1 MSRSIFDKDYINDT
15 SWCNSKEKAFLL
27 HQTQLSN
34 FTVNNPNNLLIF
46 HGLGSGKSC
55 TAVIISEML
64 KQKIPNLDIYVATKK
79 SVVNQ
84 FKLEFSN
91 CPLKTSKLG
100 KNPYKIEPS
109 KQLLLLREMLNKN
122 KLQLNKEAREER
134 AFVIEQEKTLELN
147 NIYVITHHGILS
159 SLQSI
164 IERKRLAVIII
175 DEVQNF
181 ISDESACNVNLN
193 SLIYSLSLKG
203 LLSRLYLLTA
213 TPLTNYPNEFSQIIQ
228 LLNYETTMPIEYNEF
243 IKKYWDNLDLFKQD
257 IKGHVSYFSGG
268 NPNAYPLKR
277 IIVKEHYLSQEQEEK
292 YIDSIFRVFKSFNK
306 EEDYGE
312 KNITNMSE
320 IGKYCNSSR
329 DTTQYVFK
337 EVQSFAPKLN
347 WIIQSSIKCPGTV
360 FIYSEYIGYGINL
373 LSRILLDYGYEL
385 WEPLMATEKTPSV
398 KKRFF
403 VWTGDSKIS
412 TETKELARSIFNQV
426 SNITGDYI
434 KIILGSRATS
444 EGVEFLNLNT
454 IHVVD
459 PWWHLALFRQIVARG
474 VRFRSHCASY
484 NPDVLTIP
492 TVNIYRHVSIF
503 NKKRVTIPLYRRLQT
518 SIIPKRTNNHPLM
531 WMTNDEYRVFLS
543 SRKNIINT
551 PFEEAAKESAIDCYE
566 FQYGNIY
573 RLEERLIPEKPG
585 IINNRYYLYYENP
598 LNSLKYRKDNEGNIH
613 DINTYNLNNFEKV
626 PTGTRFILQKTTS
639 DKLTLEDDISDD
651 NNENYLI
658 VGVNL
663 TSTLI
668 GNEKINCM

>member
-1 MSRSIFDKDYINDT
+1 MSRSIFDKEYINDT
-15 SWCNSKEKAFLL
+15 SWCNPREKAFLL

-91 CPLKTSKLG
+91 CPLKTSKTG
-100 KNPYKIEPS
+100 KNPYKVEPS
-109 KQLLLLREMLNKN
+109 KQLVLLQEMQNKN
-122 KLQLNKEAREER
+122 TLQLNKQKREER
-134 AFVIEQEKTLELN
+134 AYVIEREKTLELN
-147 NIYVITHHGILS
+147 NIYVITHHGIVS
-159 SLQSI
+159 SLKTI

-181 ISDESACNVNLN
+181 ISDESACNININ

-228 LLNYETTMPIEYNEF
+228 LLNYNTTMPIEYNEF
-243 IKKYWDNLDLFKQD
+243 IKTYWDNLDLFKQH
-257 IKGHVSYFSGG
+257 IKGHISYFSGG

-277 IIVKEHYLSQEQEEK
+277 IIIQEHYLAPEQEQK
-292 YIDSIFRVFKSFNK
+292 YIESIFRVFKSD
-306 EEDYGE
+306 DYDE
-312 KNITNMSE
+312 KNINNMSE

-329 DTTQYVFK
+329 DITQYVFG
-337 EVQSFAPKLN
+337 EIQDFAPKLH
-347 WIIQSSIKCPGTV
+347 WIIQSSIQCPGTV
-360 FIYSEYIGYGINL
+360 FIYSEYIGYGITL
-373 LSRILLDYGYEL
+373 LSKLLTDYGYEL
-385 WEPLMATEKTPSV
+385 WEPSMAIEKTPSV

-403 VWTGDSKIS
+403 VWTGDSKVS
-412 TETKELARSIFNQV
+412 TETKELARDIFNQV
-426 SNITGDYI
+426 SNTTGDYI

-444 EGVEFLNLNT
+444 EGVEFLNLHT

-474 VRFRSHCASY
+474 VRFRSHCSSY
-484 NPDVLTIP
+484 DPEVSTIP
-492 TVNIYRHVSIF
+492 TVNIYRHVSVF
-503 NKKRVTIPLYRRLQT
+503 NKKRVTIPLYTRLQT
-518 SIIPKRTNNHPLM
+518 STTLKRTNNHPLM

-551 PFEEAAKESAIDCYE
+551 PFEEAAKEAAIDCYE
-566 FQYGNIY
+566 FQNGNIY

-585 IINNRYYLYYENP
+585 ILNNRYFIYYENP
-598 LNSLKYRKDNEGNIH
+598 LNSLKYRKESEGTIH
-613 DINTYNLNNFEKV
+613 DIHTYNLNNFEKV
-626 PTGTRFILQKTTS
+626 PKGTRFILQRTTI
-639 DKLTLEDDISDD
+639 DKLSLEDDIDDID
-651 NNENYLI
+651 NNKEVYLI
-658 VGVNL
+658 VGENL